1 MDALSVVV
9 DEVALEGLD
18 GITLP
23 TLWIRLE
30 DREPKFPLK
39 LDGCTKGFIWR
50 SLVSNADLSFYELP
64 EERED
69 VELFDRFKD
78 IDPETGCET
87 QKQKFSH
94 ERRDVYPLHVIPENK
109 DGIQGSCVFFKE
121 RKNVTK
127 QIRSKSFAPLVNL
140 EEAQERYGR
149 KLVVVASQALRFRTL
164 IGSDS
169 DPESKI
175 SNDSYCVLE
184 RVGRGRWQG
193 ELQSDLHGSLF
204 KIDARKMHYLRKC
217 LVKHE
222 LITMQSYVRRLKTGQ
237 QQHSILLLLKRFH
250 VNRRNKYDIL
260 MEHVSDFLL
269 QLPDHFTTVDNLK
282 EHLNLNEKTLKRL
295 FKNLRYSKL
304 VEFCQYA
311 LEDLDPSA
319 EHCTNKNGSK
329 VLIRCIKLLKP
340 YGKKTPADFDDDDE
354 DDDDYTEGG
363 GRVLPSEGRIMERDI
378 MSQAYHIILSS
389 GTKGVPHRDIGL
401 RMNVGR
407 LESRMI
413 CRKMDR
419 DGVIKSF
426 MEDEGRQRT
435 TKFISHKCASAS
447 DQLQL
452 FAKEQERN
460 KLLSS
465 SASHKSDTKTS
476 STLSKSRKTPKAQKG
491 KKAGGSRN
499 KDQEED
505 QPVLV
510 DHTED
515 EELNGKNDEAD
526 EKCGAKRREEED
538 YVTGKQT
545 EPDAPDSQS
554 AQAESESP
562 SCSGSNSATPP
573 DSESIP
579 APESPVEGEDQPNS
593 TPASSLSQSE
603 AVHPSDNPA
612 NAEIV
617 EIDSTFQPQRS
628 HETYRLL
635 KRKNMIVEA
644 IQSFKIIEGFFPL
657 QKIINDAEKKDGV
670 SSKCCKKTVLRL
682 VHNLSREGLLKLY
695 STTVIQ
701 DGVTKKVDII
711 AHPSIQPSD
720 GRVSQLIEQI
730 RFRISSSYA
739 AGRLQVAE
747 EKREQLKSEK
757 ATTSKAQK
765 SVSRNKMLGS
775 DEDASFKPT
784 PVPGLGKT
792 LGFQPKMIRLRAI
805 HSFLWYLIYGHPLR
819 DNMTAALSASQSPA
833 EPSSSDPGSSDPGAG
848 LPESQAKQDETSNPP
863 PIDEGLGDEEGLQGD
878 QSKPDPSD
886 ADMKVYAD
894 EDSWRRFIPP
904 VPLHKGFTSGWAMV
918 RSLLLCLPL
927 SIFVQ
932 IVQINYKVD
941 ELEDYL
947 SDSVKQHYLVRALP
961 ARMKRQLLYKRKY
974 IFAFHENLQKLAYM
988 GLVQFGVVE
997 RFKDKDQVFLYLKRN
1012 ASIVDTTTSEPH
1024 YWLVQEPPDSPFE
1037 RRQYTFNTAEDVESF
1052 WFDLMCVCLNT
1063 PLGVVRS
1070 KRNNPDDVSSPPF
1083 VHDHNMIA
1091 GMSYLLKGSYEVCDD
1106 GSVPGDGRGAAGLDS
1121 ELFSHL
1127 KRNWLWTCHLLTNK
1141 PRPNISEGPD
1151 SKLRLKSLLSRNSLR
1166 MSLQAG
1172 KGLTPC
1178 YLTNKRT
1185 LIPENVEM
1193 GIESVLRNK
1202 LVVGGKGQT
1211 RKRKKT
1217 EVIKAPRKK
1226 KKEPKKRSR
1235 AHDATDHQALK
1246 RMTRHRV
1253 YWSVQEDS
1261 VMMLCSVASHL
1272 LNSKIK
1278 RPFVPH
1284 CVVRDLLHAEF
1295 DISKDKTSVAVGRR
1309 TRYILKNPQ
1318 TLLNY
1323 RICLAEVHQDKAL
1336 MRLLEKNKPADPDQ
1350 ADDCAKAFSEYVR
1363 LLRQKFSTIMFDR
1376 NLVIPDSQEQIFARF
1391 KVSAIDSGKYVPSKD
1406 IINCKEDIHAI
1417 VLHNLI
1423 QSSLSMT
1430 NGQMKSFRS
1439 FQTFHTYS
1447 KYNPDLLCR
1456 VFIQCKKRRMF
1467 NRRRISKTL
1476 EPKKNRGLP
1485 MLPMSFQMSQTYYRH
1500 FVWRFP
1506 FSLCTDSFCFLRN
1519 LITRGPGADRPT
1531 TAFYH
1536 EPENRSQTDEEVCD
1550 RKTSKNAKHGSET
1563 EPQIQTAGSESTDKV
1578 DNNQSVTRGE
1588 EKSRESEEKFES
1600 TEEKSQSDEQKDP
1613 SEDDDASSS
1622 REQTDES
1629 PNPPDLS
1636 DMLQFPLS
1644 SPGGA
1649 CLVSLSLMTL
1659 GWLNIHVSIPKQIVV
1674 VDSSLV
1680 DNEIVKN
1687 MASLEEDDDDDDNGD
1702 ECDGRKK
1709 LQVNAHQAS
1718 HTNYLLMR
1726 GYCSPGIVKLRNLN
1740 MNDNI
1745 VVESCILNLSLRD
1758 APAHHIFCEQTAPP
1772 LELTK
1777 SGPSLLPPVLT
1788 RIILSPSY
1796 SPPTAEE
1803 CDKRLVEDRQYSTQD
1818 IEACARL
1825 RRSLDEAGEKGLDER
1840 DLHVSHLHL
1849 QEAQSGRTRSLQQY
1863 LKDLQEEGQVVRVG
1877 SLSVR
1882 WVLMEHAEPWLLTV
1896 NCKQMSQPHENAK
1909 RRPHLTSQYNFPFAR
1924 KRCIKAM
1931 QLEAEGPPAKK
1942 PASDKEKQTDR
1953 ETWADGTGKPN
1964 ADDGT
1969 GKPNAD
1975 DGTGKPNADDGTG
1988 KPNADDG
1995 TGKPNADDGTGKPNA
2010 DDGTGKPN
2018 ADDGTGKPNADD
2030 GTGKPNADDGTG
2042 KPNADDGTGK
2052 PNADDGTG
2060 KPNAD
2065 DGTGKPN
2072 ADDGTGK
2079 PNADDGT
2086 GKPNADDGTGKPN
2099 ADDGTGKP
2107 SEAEQQKEQTD
2118 NGSGDKTL
2126 ILETGKEMST
2136 QPEQEGEE
2144 METEQEQVR
2153 PRRFRKCR
2161 LSGEKVEE
2169 AVESPSVD
2177 TEENLSF
2184 ISRPWRFID
2193 GKVNRPVCK
2202 AILEAVL
2209 YHIMSQPGLTQQTLL
2224 EHYKDALQPVTVLD
2238 IVQALLELGC
2248 VTKRTLVKDPKP
2260 SLFRSSA
2267 PASRGSTVATEEPDT
2282 VFYEPTISCCLR
2294 LCRVLPNERHWNNN
2308 LP

>member
-1 MDALSVVV
+1 MDALSIVV

-23 TLWIRLE
+23 SLWIRLE

-39 LDGCTKGFIWR
+39 LDNCTKGFIWR
-50 SLVSNADLSFYELP
+50 SLVNNADLSFHELP

-69 VELFDRFKD
+69 IELFDRFKD
-78 IDPETGCET
+78 IDPETGFET

-94 ERRDVYPLHVIPENK
+94 DRRDVYPLHVIPENQ

-164 IGSDS
+164 IGSNN

-282 EHLNLNEKTLKRL
+282 EHLNLSEKTLKRL
-295 FKNLRYSKL
+295 FKTLRYSKL

-340 YGKKTPADFDDDDE
+340 YGKKTPADSDDDDE
-354 DDDDYTEGG
+354 DDDDYAEGGGG
-363 GRVLPSEGRIMERDI
+363 GRVLPSEGRIMERDF

-389 GTKGVPHRDIGL
+389 GTKGVPHREIGL

-460 KLLSS
+460 KLLSF

-476 STLSKSRKTPKAQKG
+476 STSSKSRKTPRAQKS
-491 KKAGGSRN
+491 KKAGRSRN
-499 KDQEED
+499 KDEEED
-505 QPVLV
+505 QQVCV

-515 EELNGKNDEAD
+515 EELNVKGGEAD
-526 EKCGAKRREEED
+526 EKSRAKRTEEED
-538 YVTGKQT
+538 CVTRKQT
-545 EPDAPDSQS
+545 EPDAPVTPS

-562 SCSGSNSATPP
+562 SCSGSNDATTP
-573 DSESIP
+573 DSVSIP
-579 APESPVEGEDQPNS
+579 APEPPVEEEEQPNS

-617 EIDSTFQPQRS
+617 EIDSVFQPQRS

-682 VHNLSREGLLKLY
+682 VHSLSREGLLKLY
-695 STTVIQ
+695 TTTVIQ

-720 GRVSQLIEQI
+720 VRVSQLIEQI

-747 EKREQLKSEK
+747 EKGEQLKSEK

-765 SVSRNKMLGS
+765 SVLRNQMLGC

-792 LGFQPKMIRLRAI
+792 LGFQPKMIRLRVV

-819 DNMTAALSASQSPA
+819 NNPTEALSASQSPA
-833 EPSSSDPGSSDPGAG
+833 EPASSDPGAG

-863 PIDEGLGDEEGLQGD
+863 PIDEGLGNEDGLQGD
-878 QSKPDPSD
+878 QPKPDQSD

-961 ARMKRQLLYKRKY
+961 TRMKRQLLYKRKY
-974 IFAFHENLQKLAYM
+974 IFLFHENLQKLTYM

-997 RFKDKDQVFLYLKRN
+997 RFKDKDQVFVYLKRN

-1070 KRNNPDDVSSPPF
+1070 KRNNPDDDSAPPF

-1106 GSVPGDGRGAAGLDS
+1106 GSIPGDGRGAAGLDS

-1127 KRNWLWTCHLLTNK
+1127 KRNWLWTCHLLTSK
-1141 PRPNISEGPD
+1141 PRPSISEGPD

-1166 MSLQAG
+1166 MTLQAG
-1172 KGLTPC
+1172 KSLAPC
-1178 YLTNKRT
+1178 YLTNKRP
-1185 LIPENVEM
+1185 LIAENVEM

-1217 EVIKAPRKK
+1217 QAVKAPRRK
-1226 KKEPKKRSR
+1226 KKEPRKRTR

-1278 RPFVPH
+1278 RPFVPF

-1336 MRLLEKNKPADPDQ
+1336 MSLLEKNKPADPDQ
-1350 ADDCAKAFSEYVR
+1350 ADDCAEVFSEYVR
-1363 LLRQKFSTIMFDR
+1363 LLRQKFSTVMCDR
-1376 NLVIPDSQEQIFARF
+1376 NLVIPDSQEQIFTRF

-1447 KYNPDLLCR
+1447 KYNQELLCR
-1456 VFIQCKKRRMF
+1456 VFVQCKKRRMF

-1519 LITRGPGADRPT
+1519 LITRGPGVDRPAT
-1531 TAFYH
+1531 SFYH
-1536 EPENRSQTDEEVCD
+1536 EPENRSQTGEEVCV
-1550 RKTSKNAKHGSET
+1550 RKTSEKAKHNSET
-1563 EPQIQTAGSESTDKV
+1563 EPQMQTAGAESTVKV
-1578 DNNQSVTRGE
+1578 DNNQSLTRE
-1588 EKSRESEEKFES
+1588 EGKSRESEEKLEN
-1600 TEEKSQSDEQKDP
+1600 TEEKIQSDEQKDP
-1613 SEDDDASSS
+1613 SGDDDASSS
-1622 REQTDES
+1622 REQMDES
-1629 PNPPDLS
+1629 PDPPDLS
-1636 DMLQFPLS
+1636 DMLLFPLS

-1659 GWLNIHVSIPKQIVV
+1659 GWLSVHVSIPKQIVV

-1680 DNEIVKN
+1680 DNEVVKS
-1687 MASLEEDDDDDDNGD
+1687 MAALEEDDDDDDDDGD
-1702 ECDGRKK
+1702 ECVGRKK
-1709 LQVNAHQAS
+1709 LQVSAHQAS

-1745 VVESCILNLSLRD
+1745 VVESCILKLSLRD
-1758 APAHHIFCEQTAPP
+1758 VPAHHLFSEQIAPP

-1777 SGPSLLPPVLT
+1777 SGPSLLPPILT

-1803 CDKRLVEDRQYSTQD
+1803 CDERLVRDRWYSAQD

-1849 QEAQSGRTRSLQQY
+1849 QEARSGRTRSLQQY
-1863 LKDLQEEGQVVRVG
+1863 LTDLQEEGQVVRVG
-1877 SLSVR
+1877 SQSVR

-1896 NCKQMSQPHENAK
+1896 NCKQMSQPHENAN

-1942 PASDKEKQTDR
+1942 PASGKEKQTDGDTR
-1953 ETWADGTGKPN
+1953 ADGPGKFDADDGTGKLDADDGTGKLDADDGTGKLD

-1969 GKPNAD
+1969 GKPN
-1975 DGTGKPNADDGTG
+1975 
-1988 KPNADDG
+1988 
-1995 TGKPNADDGTGKPNA
+1995 
-2010 DDGTGKPN
+2010 
-2018 ADDGTGKPNADD
+2018 
-2030 GTGKPNADDGTG
+2030 
-2042 KPNADDGTGK
+2042 
-2052 PNADDGTG
+2052 
-2060 KPNAD
+2060 
-2065 DGTGKPN
+2065 
-2072 ADDGTGK
+2072 
-2079 PNADDGT
+2079 
-2086 GKPNADDGTGKPN
+2086 
-2099 ADDGTGKP
+2099 
-2107 SEAEQQKEQTD
+2107 EAEQQKERTD
-2118 NGSGDKTL
+2118 DGSGDKTL
-2126 ILETGKEMST
+2126 ILETGKEVLT

-2144 METEQEQVR
+2144 KMETEQEQAR
-2153 PRRFRKCR
+2153 PGRIRKCR
-2161 LSGEKVEE
+2161 ESSEKLEE

-2238 IVQALLELGC
+2238 IVQALVELGC

-2260 SLFRSSA
+2260 SLFSSSA
-2267 PASRGSTVATEEPDT
+2267 PASRGSIATIEEPDT

>member
-1 MDALSVVV
+1 MDALSIVV

-23 TLWIRLE
+23 SLWIRLE
-30 DREPKFPLK
+30 DRDPKFPLK
-39 LDGCTKGFIWR
+39 LDDCTKGFIWR
-50 SLVSNADLSFYELP
+50 SLVNNADLSFHELP

-69 VELFDRFKD
+69 IELFDRFKD

-87 QKQKFSH
+87 QKQKFSLD
-94 ERRDVYPLHVIPENK
+94 RRDVYPLHVIPENQ

-127 QIRSKSFAPLVNL
+127 QIRSKSFALLVNL
-140 EEAQERYGR
+140 EEAQKR
-149 KLVVVASQALRFRTL
+149 
-164 IGSDS
+164 
-169 DPESKI
+169 
-175 SNDSYCVLE
+175 
-184 RVGRGRWQG
+184 
-193 ELQSDLHGSLF
+193 
-204 KIDARKMHYLRKC
+204 IDARKMHYLRKC

-269 QLPDHFTTVDNLK
+269 QLPDHFSTVDNLK

-295 FKNLRYSKL
+295 FKSLRYSKL

-340 YGKKTPADFDDDDE
+340 YGKKTPADSDDDDE
-354 DDDDYTEGG
+354 DDDDYAEGGGGGGG
-363 GRVLPSEGRIMERDI
+363 GRVLPSEGRIMERDF

-389 GTKGVPHRDIGL
+389 GTKGVPQREIGL

-465 SASHKSDTKTS
+465 SASHKLDTKTS
-476 STLSKSRKTPKAQKG
+476 SSSSKSRKTPRTQKS

-499 KDQEED
+499 KDKEED
-505 QPVLV
+505 QQVRD

-515 EELNGKNDEAD
+515 EELNGKSDEAD
-526 EKCGAKRREEED
+526 EKSGAKRTEEED
-538 YVTGKQT
+538 CVTRKQM
-545 EPDAPDSQS
+545 EPDAPVTPS
-554 AQAESESP
+554 AQAESETP
-562 SCSGSNSATPP
+562 SCSRSSDATTP
-573 DSESIP
+573 DSVSIP
-579 APESPVEGEDQPNS
+579 APEPPVEEEEQPNS

-612 NAEIV
+612 NAEVV
-617 EIDSTFQPQRS
+617 EIDSVFQPQRS

-682 VHNLSREGLLKLY
+682 VHSLSREGLLKLY
-695 STTVIQ
+695 ATTVIQ

-720 GRVSQLIEQI
+720 VRVSQLIEQI

-747 EKREQLKSEK
+747 EKGEQLKSEK

-765 SVSRNKMLGS
+765 SVSRNKMLGCE
-775 DEDASFKPT
+775 EDASFKPT

-792 LGFQPKMIRLRAI
+792 LGFQPKMIRLRVV

-819 DNMTAALSASQSPA
+819 NNPTEALSASQSPA
-833 EPSSSDPGSSDPGAG
+833 KPVSSDSGAG
-848 LPESQAKQDETSNPP
+848 LPESQAKQDEISNPP
-863 PIDEGLGDEEGLQGD
+863 PIDEGLGDEDRLQGD
-878 QSKPDPSD
+878 QSKPDQSD

-904 VPLHKGFTSGWAMV
+904 VPLDKGFSSGWAMV

-961 ARMKRQLLYKRKY
+961 SRMKRQLLYKRKY
-974 IFAFHENLQKLAYM
+974 IFLFHENLQKLTYM

-997 RFKDKDQVFLYLKRN
+997 RFKDKDQVFVYLKRN

-1070 KRNNPDDVSSPPF
+1070 KRNNPDDDSAPPF

-1106 GSVPGDGRGAAGLDS
+1106 GSIPGDGRGAAGLDS

-1127 KRNWLWTCHLLTNK
+1127 KRNWLWTCHLLTSK
-1141 PRPNISEGPD
+1141 PRPSISEGPD

-1166 MSLQAG
+1166 MTLQAG
-1172 KGLTPC
+1172 KGLAPC
-1178 YLTNKRT
+1178 YLTNKRP
-1185 LIPENVEM
+1185 LIAENVEM

-1217 EVIKAPRKK
+1217 EAVKAPRRK
-1226 KKEPKKRSR
+1226 KKEPRKRTR

-1278 RPFVPH
+1278 RPFVPY

-1336 MRLLEKNKPADPDQ
+1336 MSLLEKNKPADPDQ
-1350 ADDCAKAFSEYVR
+1350 ADDCAEVFSEYVR
-1363 LLRQKFSTIMFDR
+1363 LLRQKFSTVMCDR
-1376 NLVIPDSQEQIFARF
+1376 NLVIPDSQEQIFTRF
-1391 KVSAIDSGKYVPSKD
+1391 KVSAIESGKYVPSKD

-1447 KYNPDLLCR
+1447 KYNQELLCQ
-1456 VFIQCKKRRMF
+1456 VFVQCKKRRMF
-1467 NRRRISKTL
+1467 NRRRISKML

-1506 FSLCTDSFCFLRN
+1506 FSLCTESFCFLRN
-1519 LITRGPGADRPT
+1519 LITRGPGVDRPA

-1536 EPENRSQTDEEVCD
+1536 EPEIRSQTSEEVCD
-1550 RKTSKNAKHGSET
+1550 RKTSKQAKHET
-1563 EPQIQTAGSESTDKV
+1563 EPQIQTAGAESTDKV
-1578 DNNQSVTRGE
+1578 DNNQSLTQEE
-1588 EKSRESEEKFES
+1588 EKSRESEEKLEN

-1613 SEDDDASSS
+1613 SGDDDASSS

-1629 PNPPDLS
+1629 PDPPNLS

-1659 GWLNIHVSIPKQIVV
+1659 GQLSVHVSIPKQIVV

-1680 DNEIVKN
+1680 DNEVVKS
-1687 MASLEEDDDDDDNGD
+1687 MAALEEDDDDDDDDGD

-1709 LQVNAHQAS
+1709 LQVSAHQAS

-1745 VVESCILNLSLRD
+1745 VVESCILKLSLRD
-1758 APAHHIFCEQTAPP
+1758 VPTQHVFSEQ
-1772 LELTK
+1772 
-1777 SGPSLLPPVLT
+1777 
-1788 RIILSPSY
+1788 I
-1796 SPPTAEE
+1796 
-1803 CDKRLVEDRQYSTQD
+1803 
-1818 IEACARL
+1818 
-1825 RRSLDEAGEKGLDER
+1825 
-1840 DLHVSHLHL
+1840 
-1849 QEAQSGRTRSLQQY
+1849 
-1863 LKDLQEEGQVVRVG
+1863 
-1877 SLSVR
+1877 
-1882 WVLMEHAEPWLLTV
+1882 
-1896 NCKQMSQPHENAK
+1896 
-1909 RRPHLTSQYNFPFAR
+1909 
-1924 KRCIKAM
+1924 
-1931 QLEAEGPPAKK
+1931 
-1942 PASDKEKQTDR
+1942 
-1953 ETWADGTGKPN
+1953 
-1964 ADDGT
+1964 
-1969 GKPNAD
+1969 
-1975 DGTGKPNADDGTG
+1975 
-1988 KPNADDG
+1988 
-1995 TGKPNADDGTGKPNA
+1995 
-2010 DDGTGKPN
+2010 
-2018 ADDGTGKPNADD
+2018 
-2030 GTGKPNADDGTG
+2030 
-2042 KPNADDGTGK
+2042 
-2052 PNADDGTG
+2052 
-2060 KPNAD
+2060 
-2065 DGTGKPN
+2065 
-2072 ADDGTGK
+2072 
-2079 PNADDGT
+2079 
-2086 GKPNADDGTGKPN
+2086 
-2099 ADDGTGKP
+2099 
-2107 SEAEQQKEQTD
+2107 
-2118 NGSGDKTL
+2118 
-2126 ILETGKEMST
+2126 
-2136 QPEQEGEE
+2136 
-2144 METEQEQVR
+2144 
-2153 PRRFRKCR
+2153 
-2161 LSGEKVEE
+2161 
-2169 AVESPSVD
+2169 
-2177 TEENLSF
+2177 
-2184 ISRPWRFID
+2184 
-2193 GKVNRPVCK
+2193 
-2202 AILEAVL
+2202 
-2209 YHIMSQPGLTQQTLL
+2209 
-2224 EHYKDALQPVTVLD
+2224 
-2238 IVQALLELGC
+2238 
-2248 VTKRTLVKDPKP
+2248 
-2260 SLFRSSA
+2260 
-2267 PASRGSTVATEEPDT
+2267 
-2282 VFYEPTISCCLR
+2282 
-2294 LCRVLPNERHWNNN
+2294 
-2308 LP
+2308 

>member
-1 MDALSVVV
+1 MYIIISYVLSDLHHIVHVRNKKLSQTEPYVFKDSARFGLLAWRLVACSASSAMDALSIVV

-23 TLWIRLE
+23 SLWIRLE

-39 LDGCTKGFIWR
+39 LDDCTKGFIWR
-50 SLVSNADLSFYELP
+50 SLVNNADLSFHELP

-69 VELFDRFKD
+69 IELFDRFKD
-78 IDPETGCET
+78 IDPETGFET
-87 QKQKFSH
+87 QNQKFSH
-94 ERRDVYPLHVIPENK
+94 DRRDVYPLHVIPENQ

-127 QIRSKSFAPLVNL
+127 QIRSKSFTPLVNL

-149 KLVVVASQALRFRTL
+149 KLVVVASQAVRFRTL
-164 IGSDS
+164 IGSDN
-169 DPESKI
+169 DPETKI
-175 SNDSYCVLE
+175 SSDSYCVLE

-204 KIDARKMHYLRKC
+204 KVDARKMHYLRKC

-282 EHLNLNEKTLKRL
+282 EHLNLNDKTLKRL
-295 FKNLRYSKL
+295 SKNLRYSKL
-304 VEFCQYA
+304 VEFCQFA

-319 EHCTNKNGSK
+319 EHCTNKNGRRGSK

-340 YGKKTPADFDDDDE
+340 YGRKTPADFDDDDE

-363 GRVLPSEGRIMERDI
+363 GRVLPSEGRIMERDV

-389 GTKGVPHRDIGL
+389 GTKGVPHREIGL

-435 TKFISHKCASAS
+435 TKFISHKCASTS

-476 STLSKSRKTPKAQKG
+476 STSSKSRRTPKAQKG
-491 KKAGGSRN
+491 KKAGRSRN
-499 KDQEED
+499 KGQEEH
-505 QPVLV
+505 QQVGV

-515 EELNGKNDEAD
+515 EELNGKSDEAD
-526 EKCGAKRREEED
+526 EKSGAKRTEEED
-538 YVTGKQT
+538 CETRKQA
-545 EPDAPDSQS
+545 EPDAPVTP
-554 AQAESESP
+554 P
-562 SCSGSNSATPP
+562 SCSGSNNAPTP
-573 DSESIP
+573 DSVSTP
-579 APESPVEGEDQPNS
+579 APESPVEKEEQPNS
-593 TPASSLSQSE
+593 VPSSSLSQSE

-617 EIDSTFQPQRS
+617 EIDSFFQPQRS

-635 KRKNMIVEA
+635 KRKNLIVEA

-682 VHNLSREGLLKLY
+682 VHSLSREGLLKLY
-695 STTVIQ
+695 TTTVIQ

-711 AHPSIQPSD
+711 VHPSIQPSD
-720 GRVSQLIEQI
+720 GRVGQLIEQI

-747 EKREQLKSEK
+747 EKGQQLKSEK
-757 ATTSKAQK
+757 AAASKAQK

-775 DEDASFKPT
+775 REDSSFKPT
-784 PVPGLGKT
+784 PVPGLGRT
-792 LGFQPKMIRLRAI
+792 LGFQPKMIRLRVV
-805 HSFLWYLIYGHPLR
+805 HSFLWYLMYGHPLR
-819 DNMTAALSASQSPA
+819 DNPTEALSASQSPA

-848 LPESQAKQDETSNPP
+848 LPESQAKRDETSNPP
-863 PIDEGLGDEEGLQGD
+863 PIDEGLGDEDGLQGD
-878 QSKPDPSD
+878 QSKPDQSD

-894 EDSWRRFIPP
+894 EDSWRRFVPP
-904 VPLHKGFTSGWAMV
+904 VALHKGFTSGWAMV

-974 IFAFHENLQKLAYM
+974 IFVFHENLQKLAYT

-997 RFKDKDQVFLYLKRN
+997 RFKDKDQVFVYVKRN

-1063 PLGVVRS
+1063 PLGVIRS
-1070 KRNNPDDVSSPPF
+1070 KRNDPDDDSAPPF
-1083 VHDHNMIA
+1083 VHDHNTIA

-1106 GSVPGDGRGAAGLDS
+1106 GSIPGDGRGAAGLDS

-1127 KRNWLWTCHLLTNK
+1127 KRNWLWTCHILASK
-1141 PRPNISEGPD
+1141 PRPTISEGPD

-1166 MSLQAG
+1166 MTLQAG
-1172 KGLTPC
+1172 KGLTPR

-1185 LIPENVEM
+1185 LIVENVEI
-1193 GIESVLRNK
+1193 GVESVQRNK
-1202 LVVGGKGQT
+1202 QVVGGKGQT

-1217 EVIKAPRKK
+1217 EVVKAPRRK
-1226 KKEPKKRSR
+1226 KKEPKKRTR

-1278 RPFVPH
+1278 RPFVPY

-1350 ADDCAKAFSEYVR
+1350 ADDCAEVFSEYVR
-1363 LLRQKFSTIMFDR
+1363 LLRHKFSTVMCDLS
-1376 NLVIPDSQEQIFARF
+1376 LVIPDSQEKIFKR
-1391 KVSAIDSGKYVPSKD
+1391 
-1406 IINCKEDIHAI
+1406 KEDIHAI
-1417 VLHNLI
+1417 VLHNMI

-1430 NGQMKSFRS
+1430 NGQMKSSRS

-1447 KYNPDLLCR
+1447 KYNQELLCR
-1456 VFIQCKKRRMF
+1456 VFVQCKKRRMF

-1500 FVWRFP
+1500 FAWRFP
-1506 FSLCTDSFCFLRN
+1506 FSLCTDSFCFLKN
-1519 LITRGPGADRPT
+1519 LITRGPG
-1531 TAFYH
+1531 
-1536 EPENRSQTDEEVCD
+1536 
-1550 RKTSKNAKHGSET
+1550 
-1563 EPQIQTAGSESTDKV
+1563 
-1578 DNNQSVTRGE
+1578 
-1588 EKSRESEEKFES
+1588 
-1600 TEEKSQSDEQKDP
+1600 
-1613 SEDDDASSS
+1613 
-1622 REQTDES
+1622 
-1629 PNPPDLS
+1629 
-1636 DMLQFPLS
+1636 
-1644 SPGGA
+1644 
-1649 CLVSLSLMTL
+1649 
-1659 GWLNIHVSIPKQIVV
+1659 
-1674 VDSSLV
+1674 
-1680 DNEIVKN
+1680 
-1687 MASLEEDDDDDDNGD
+1687 
-1702 ECDGRKK
+1702 
-1709 LQVNAHQAS
+1709 
-1718 HTNYLLMR
+1718 
-1726 GYCSPGIVKLRNLN
+1726 
-1740 MNDNI
+1740 
-1745 VVESCILNLSLRD
+1745 
-1758 APAHHIFCEQTAPP
+1758 
-1772 LELTK
+1772 LTK
-1777 SGPSLLPPVLT
+1777 SGPSLLPPILT

-1796 SPPTAEE
+1796 SPPTAEQ
-1803 CDKRLVEDRQYSTQD
+1803 CDERLVQDRRYSAQD

-1840 DLHVSHLHL
+1840 DLHISHLHL

-1931 QLEAEGPPAKK
+1931 QLEVEGPPAKK
-1942 PASDKEKQTDR
+1942 HASDKEKQTDR
-1953 ETWADGTGKPN
+1953 KTRADGPGKPN
-1964 ADDGT
+1964 DG
-1969 GKPNAD
+1969 P
-1975 DGTGKPNADDGTG
+1975 
-1988 KPNADDG
+1988 
-1995 TGKPNADDGTGKPNA
+1995 
-2010 DDGTGKPN
+2010 
-2018 ADDGTGKPNADD
+2018 
-2030 GTGKPNADDGTG
+2030 
-2042 KPNADDGTGK
+2042 
-2052 PNADDGTG
+2052 
-2060 KPNAD
+2060 
-2065 DGTGKPN
+2065 
-2072 ADDGTGK
+2072 
-2079 PNADDGT
+2079 
-2086 GKPNADDGTGKPN
+2086 
-2099 ADDGTGKP
+2099 GKP
-2107 SEAEQQKEQTD
+2107 SEAEQQKERTD
-2118 NGSGDKTL
+2118 DGSGDKTL
-2126 ILETGKEMST
+2126 ILEMGKAVSI

-2144 METEQEQVR
+2144 KMETEEEQGR
-2153 PRRFRKCR
+2153 PRRIRKCR
-2161 LSGEKVEE
+2161 LSSEKVEE

-2202 AILEAVL
+2202 AMLEGVL

-2224 EHYKDALQPVTVLD
+2224 EHYKDTLQPVAVLD
-2238 IVQALLELGC
+2238 IVQALIELGC
-2248 VTKRTLVKDPKP
+2248 VTERTLVKDPKP
-2260 SLFRSSA
+2260 SLFSSSA
-2267 PASRGSTVATEEPDT
+2267 PASRGSTVALEEPDT

>member
-1 MDALSVVV
+1 MDALSIVV

-23 TLWIRLE
+23 SLWIRLE

-39 LDGCTKGFIWR
+39 LDNCTKGFIWR
-50 SLVSNADLSFYELP
+50 SLVNNADLSFHELP

-69 VELFDRFKD
+69 IELFDRFKD
-78 IDPETGCET
+78 IDPETGFET

-94 ERRDVYPLHVIPENK
+94 DRRDVYPLHVIPENQ

-164 IGSDS
+164 IGSNN

-217 LVKHE
+217 LVKHD

-250 VNRRNKYDIL
+250 VNRSVWFRFCFSAYLVNSYKFSNFRHNKIPA
-260 MEHVSDFLL
+260 EDFTSI
-269 QLPDHFTTVDNLK
+269 TTRSIK
-282 EHLNLNEKTLKRL
+282 QG
-295 FKNLRYSKL
+295 
-304 VEFCQYA
+304 C
-311 LEDLDPSA
+311 
-319 EHCTNKNGSK
+319 SK

-340 YGKKTPADFDDDDE
+340 YGKKTPADSDDDDE
-354 DDDDYTEGG
+354 DDDDYAEGG
-363 GRVLPSEGRIMERDI
+363 GGGGRRVLPSEGRIMERDF

-389 GTKGVPHRDIGL
+389 GTKGVPHREIGL

-435 TKFISHKCASAS
+435 TKFITRHFSCTRLSP
-447 DQLQL
+447 QMR
-452 FAKEQERN
+452 ERQ
-460 KLLSS
+460 
-465 SASHKSDTKTS
+465 
-476 STLSKSRKTPKAQKG
+476 R
-491 KKAGGSRN
+491 
-499 KDQEED
+499 
-505 QPVLV
+505 
-510 DHTED
+510 
-515 EELNGKNDEAD
+515 
-526 EKCGAKRREEED
+526 
-538 YVTGKQT
+538 
-545 EPDAPDSQS
+545 
-554 AQAESESP
+554 
-562 SCSGSNSATPP
+562 
-573 DSESIP
+573 
-579 APESPVEGEDQPNS
+579 S
-593 TPASSLSQSE
+593 TP
-603 AVHPSDNPA
+603 
-612 NAEIV
+612 
-617 EIDSTFQPQRS
+617 TRS

-682 VHNLSREGLLKLY
+682 VHSLSREGLLKLY
-695 STTVIQ
+695 TTTVIQ

-720 GRVSQLIEQI
+720 VRVSQLIEQI
-730 RFRISSSYA
+730 RFRISNSIINTSNFRTFCEVNQFSNRISS
-739 AGRLQVAE
+739 L
-747 EKREQLKSEK
+747 L
-757 ATTSKAQK
+757 TFT
-765 SVSRNKMLGS
+765 
-775 DEDASFKPT
+775 
-784 PVPGLGKT
+784 VPGLGKT
-792 LGFQPKMIRLRAI
+792 LGFQPKMIRLRVV

-819 DNMTAALSASQSPA
+819 NNPTEALSASQSPA
-833 EPSSSDPGSSDPGAG
+833 EPASSDPGAG

-863 PIDEGLGDEEGLQGD
+863 PIDEGL
-878 QSKPDPSD
+878 
-886 ADMKVYAD
+886 VYAD

-974 IFAFHENLQKLAYM
+974 IFLFHENLQKLTYM

-997 RFKDKDQVFLYLKRN
+997 RFKDKDQVLIYLKRN

-1063 PLGVVRS
+1063 PLVVAAF
-1070 KRNNPDDVSSPPF
+1070 SSPKNYIPTKA
-1083 VHDHNMIA
+1083 VGVNR
-1091 GMSYLLKGSYEVCDD
+1091 GSYEVCDD
-1106 GSVPGDGRGAAGLDS
+1106 GSIPGDGRGAAGLDS

-1127 KRNWLWTCHLLTNK
+1127 KQ
-1141 PRPNISEGPD
+1141 SQ
-1151 SKLRLKSLLSRNSLR
+1151 SKI
-1166 MSLQAG
+1166 A
-1172 KGLTPC
+1172 T
-1178 YLTNKRT
+1178 
-1185 LIPENVEM
+1185 M

-1217 EVIKAPRKK
+1217 EAVKAPRRK
-1226 KKEPKKRSR
+1226 KKEPRKRTR

-1278 RPFVPH
+1278 RPFVPF

-1336 MRLLEKNKPADPDQ
+1336 MSLLEKNKPADPDQ
-1350 ADDCAKAFSEYVR
+1350 DCAEVFSEYVR
-1363 LLRQKFSTIMFDR
+1363 LLRQKFSTVMCDR
-1376 NLVIPDSQEQIFARF
+1376 NLVIPDSQEQIFTR
-1391 KVSAIDSGKYVPSKD
+1391 
-1406 IINCKEDIHAI
+1406 
-1417 VLHNLI
+1417 
-1423 QSSLSMT
+1423 
-1430 NGQMKSFRS
+1430 
-1439 FQTFHTYS
+1439 
-1447 KYNPDLLCR
+1447 KYNQELLCR
-1456 VFIQCKKRRMF
+1456 VFVQCKKRRMF

-1519 LITRGPGADRPT
+1519 LITRGPGVDRPM
-1531 TAFYH
+1531 
-1536 EPENRSQTDEEVCD
+1536 
-1550 RKTSKNAKHGSET
+1550 
-1563 EPQIQTAGSESTDKV
+1563 
-1578 DNNQSVTRGE
+1578 
-1588 EKSRESEEKFES
+1588 
-1600 TEEKSQSDEQKDP
+1600 
-1613 SEDDDASSS
+1613 
-1622 REQTDES
+1622 DES
-1629 PNPPDLS
+1629 LDPPDLS
-1636 DMLQFPLS
+1636 DMLLFPLS

-1659 GWLNIHVSIPKQIVV
+1659 GWLSVHVSIPKQIVV

-1680 DNEIVKN
+1680 DNEVVKS
-1687 MASLEEDDDDDDNGD
+1687 MAALEEDDDDNDDDGD

-1709 LQVNAHQAS
+1709 LQVSAHQAS

-1745 VVESCILNLSLRD
+1745 VVESCILKLSLRGT
-1758 APAHHIFCEQTAPP
+1758 PAHHLFIAPP

-1777 SGPSLLPPVLT
+1777 SGPSLLPPILT

-1803 CDKRLVEDRQYSTQD
+1803 CDERLVRDRWYSAQD

-1840 DLHVSHLHL
+1840 DLHMSLIDAFLL
-1849 QEAQSGRTRSLQQY
+1849 Q
-1863 LKDLQEEGQVVRVG
+1863 DLQEEGQVVRVG
-1877 SLSVR
+1877 SQSVR
-1882 WVLMEHAEPWLLTV
+1882 WVLMQHAEPWLLTV
-1896 NCKQMSQPHENAK
+1896 NCKQMSQPHENAN
-1909 RRPHLTSQYNFPFAR
+1909 RRPHLTSQAD
-1924 KRCIKAM
+1924 
-1931 QLEAEGPPAKK
+1931 GPGK
-1942 PASDKEKQTDR
+1942 PSEDDATGKLDAD
-1953 ETWADGTGKPN
+1953 DGTGKLDADDGTGKLD

-1969 GKPNAD
+1969 GKPN
-1975 DGTGKPNADDGTG
+1975 
-1988 KPNADDG
+1988 
-1995 TGKPNADDGTGKPNA
+1995 
-2010 DDGTGKPN
+2010 
-2018 ADDGTGKPNADD
+2018 
-2030 GTGKPNADDGTG
+2030 
-2042 KPNADDGTGK
+2042 
-2052 PNADDGTG
+2052 
-2060 KPNAD
+2060 
-2065 DGTGKPN
+2065 
-2072 ADDGTGK
+2072 
-2079 PNADDGT
+2079 
-2086 GKPNADDGTGKPN
+2086 
-2099 ADDGTGKP
+2099 
-2107 SEAEQQKEQTD
+2107 EAEQQKERTD
-2118 NGSGDKTL
+2118 DGSGDKTL
-2126 ILETGKEMST
+2126 ILETGKEVLT

-2144 METEQEQVR
+2144 KMETDFPCSELYPLFPDPVIHFVLPPISR
-2153 PRRFRKCR
+2153 PRR
-2161 LSGEKVEE
+2161 
-2169 AVESPSVD
+2169 
-2177 TEENLSF
+2177 ENLSF

-2238 IVQALLELGC
+2238 IVQALVELGC
-2248 VTKRTLVKDPKP
+2248 ITKRTLVKDPKP
-2260 SLFRSSA
+2260 SLFSSSA
-2267 PASRGSTVATEEPDT
+2267 PASRGSIATIEEPDT

>member
-23 TLWIRLE
+23 SLWIRLE
-30 DREPKFPLK
+30 DRKPKFPLK
-39 LDGCTKGFIWR
+39 LDDCTKSFIWR
-50 SLVSNADLSFYELP
+50 SLVNNADLSFHELP

-69 VELFDRFKD
+69 IQLFDRFKD

-87 QKQKFSH
+87 QEQKFSH
-94 ERRDVYPLHVIPENK
+94 DRRDVYPLHVIPENQ

-121 RKNVTK
+121 RKNATK

-164 IGSDS
+164 IGSDN
-169 DPESKI
+169 DPETKI

-269 QLPDHFTTVDNLK
+269 QQSDHFTTVDNLK
-282 EHLNLNEKTLKRL
+282 EHLNLNDRTMKRL

-340 YGKKTPADFDDDDE
+340 YGKKTPADFDDDDDDE

-363 GRVLPSEGRIMERDI
+363 GRVLPSEGRIMERDV
-378 MSQAYHIILSS
+378 MSQAYHIISSS
-389 GTKGVPHRDIGL
+389 GPKGVPQREVGL
-401 RMNVGR
+401 RMNVGQ

-476 STLSKSRKTPKAQKG
+476 STPSKSRKTPKAQKG

-499 KDQEED
+499 KGQEEH
-505 QPVLV
+505 QQVCV

-515 EELNGKNDEAD
+515 EELDRKSDEAD
-526 EKCGAKRREEED
+526 EKSGAKRTEEEEC
-538 YVTGKQT
+538 VTRKQT
-545 EPDAPDSQS
+545 EPDAPVTQS

-562 SCSGSNSATPP
+562 SCSGSNNATTP
-573 DSESIP
+573 DSVSIP
-579 APESPVEGEDQPNS
+579 APEPPVEEEEQPNS

-612 NAEIV
+612 SAEIV
-617 EIDSTFQPQRS
+617 EIDGVFQKQRS

-682 VHNLSREGLLKLY
+682 VHSLSREGLLKLY
-695 STTVIQ
+695 TTTVIQ

-720 GRVSQLIEQI
+720 GRVGQLIEQI
-730 RFRISSSYA
+730 RFRISSSHA

-747 EKREQLKSEK
+747 EKGEQLKSEK

-784 PVPGLGKT
+784 PVPGLGRT
-792 LGFQPKMIRLRAI
+792 LGFQPKMIRLRVI
-805 HSFLWYLIYGHPLR
+805 HSFLWYLMYGHPLR
-819 DNMTAALSASQSPA
+819 DNPTEALSASQSPA
-833 EPSSSDPGSSDPGAG
+833 EPSSSDPGTG

-863 PIDEGLGDEEGLQGD
+863 PIDEGLGDEDGLQGD
-878 QSKPDPSD
+878 QSKLDQSD

-904 VPLHKGFTSGWAMV
+904 VALHKGFTSGWAMV

-927 SIFVQ
+927 SVFVQ

-974 IFAFHENLQKLAYM
+974 IFIFHENLQKLAYM

-997 RFKDKDQVFLYLKRN
+997 RFKDKDQVFVYLKRN

-1070 KRNNPDDVSSPPF
+1070 KRNDPDDDSAPPF
-1083 VHDHNMIA
+1083 VHDHNTIA

-1106 GSVPGDGRGAAGLDS
+1106 GSIPGDGRGAAGLDS

-1127 KRNWLWTCHLLTNK
+1127 KRNWLWTCHLLASK
-1141 PRPNISEGPD
+1141 PRPTISEGPD

-1166 MSLQAG
+1166 MTLQAG
-1172 KGLTPC
+1172 KGLAPC
-1178 YLTNKRT
+1178 YLTNKKP
-1185 LIPENVEM
+1185 LIAENVEI

-1202 LVVGGKGQT
+1202 LVVGGKGRT

-1217 EVIKAPRKK
+1217 EVVKAPRRK
-1226 KKEPKKRSR
+1226 KKEPKKRTR

-1278 RPFVPH
+1278 RPFVPY

-1350 ADDCAKAFSEYVR
+1350 ADDCAKVFSEYVR
-1363 LLRQKFSTIMFDR
+1363 LLRQKFSTVMCDR
-1376 NLVIPDSQEQIFARF
+1376 NLVIPESQEQIFARF
-1391 KVSAIDSGKYVPSKD
+1391 KVSAIDCRKYVPSKD

-1423 QSSLSMT
+1423 QSSMSMT

-1447 KYNPDLLCR
+1447 KYNQELLCR
-1456 VFIQCKKRRMF
+1456 VFVQCKKRRMF

-1500 FVWRFP
+1500 FAWRFP
-1506 FSLCTDSFCFLRN
+1506 FSLCTDSFCFMRN
-1519 LITRGPGADRPT
+1519 LITRGPGVNRPAT
-1531 TAFYH
+1531 TFYH
-1536 EPENRSQTDEEVCD
+1536 EPENRSQTGEDVCD
-1550 RKTSKNAKHGSET
+1550 RKTSKKAKHGSET
-1563 EPQIQTAGSESTDKV
+1563 EPQIQTAGAQSTDKV

-1588 EKSRESEEKFES
+1588 EKSRESEEKLEN
-1600 TEEKSQSDEQKDP
+1600 TEEKIQSDEQKDP
-1613 SEDDDASSS
+1613 SGDDDASSS

-1629 PNPPDLS
+1629 PDAPDLS

-1659 GWLNIHVSIPKQIVV
+1659 GRLSVHVSIPKQIVV

-1680 DNEIVKN
+1680 DNEVVKS
-1687 MASLEEDDDDDDNGD
+1687 MAAMEEDDDDDDDED

-1709 LQVNAHQAS
+1709 LQVSAHQAS

-1745 VVESCILNLSLRD
+1745 VVESCILKLSLRD
-1758 APAHHIFCEQTAPP
+1758 APAHHVFSEQTAPP

-1777 SGPSLLPPVLT
+1777 SGPSLLPPILT
-1788 RIILSPSY
+1788 RITLSPSY
-1796 SPPTAEE
+1796 SPPTAEQ
-1803 CDKRLVEDRQYSTQD
+1803 CDERLVQDRRYSAQD

-1882 WVLMEHAEPWLLTV
+1882 WVLMDHADPWLLTV
-1896 NCKQMSQPHENAK
+1896 NCKQMSQSHVNTK

-1942 PASDKEKQTDR
+1942 HASDKGKQTDR
-1953 ETWADGTGKPN
+1953 ETGADGPGKPSENDATGKPSE
-1964 ADDGT
+1964 DDGT
-1969 GKPNAD
+1969 GKPNED
-1975 DGTGKPNADDGTG
+1975 DGTGKPNEDDGTG
-1988 KPNADDG
+1988 KPNEDDGTVKSSEDDG
-1995 TGKPNADDGTGKPNA
+1995 TGKPNEDDGTGKPNE
-2010 DDGTGKPN
+2010 DDGTGKLN
-2018 ADDGTGKPNADD
+2018 EDDGP
-2030 GTGKPNADDGTG
+2030 
-2042 KPNADDGTGK
+2042 
-2052 PNADDGTG
+2052 
-2060 KPNAD
+2060 
-2065 DGTGKPN
+2065 
-2072 ADDGTGK
+2072 
-2079 PNADDGT
+2079 
-2086 GKPNADDGTGKPN
+2086 
-2099 ADDGTGKP
+2099 GKP
-2107 SEAEQQKEQTD
+2107 SEAEQQRDWTD
-2118 NGSGDKTL
+2118 DGSRDKTL
-2126 ILETGKEMST
+2126 ILETGKEASR
-2136 QPEQEGEE
+2136 QEGEE
-2144 METEQEQVR
+2144 KMETEQEQDR
-2153 PRRFRKCR
+2153 PRRIRKCR
-2161 LSGEKVEE
+2161 LSSEKVEE

-2224 EHYKDALQPVTVLD
+2224 EHYKDALQPVAVLD
-2238 IVQALLELGC
+2238 IVQALIELGC

-2260 SLFRSSA
+2260 SLFSGSA
-2267 PASRGSTVATEEPDT
+2267 PASRGSTVSLEEPDA
-2282 VFYEPTISCCLR
+2282 VFYEPTISCCLQ
-2294 LCRVLPNERHWNNN
+2294 LCRVLPNERHWNDN
-2308 LP
+2308 LL

>member
-1 MDALSVVV
+1 MDALSIVV

-23 TLWIRLE
+23 SLWIRME
-30 DREPKFPLK
+30 DRQPKFPLK
-39 LDGCTKGFIWR
+39 LDDCTKGFIWR
-50 SLVSNADLSFYELP
+50 LLVNNADLSFFELP

-78 IDPETGCET
+78 IDPETDFER
-87 QKQKFSH
+87 QQKFS
-94 ERRDVYPLHVIPENK
+94 RDKRDVYPLHVIPENK
-109 DGIQGSCVFFKE
+109 DGIQGSCVFFNE

-127 QIRSKSFAPLVNL
+127 QVRSKSLTPLVSIQ
-140 EEAQERYGR
+140 EALERYGR

-164 IGSDS
+164 IGSEN
-169 DPESKI
+169 DPESKL

-204 KIDARKMHYLRKC
+204 KVDARKMHYLRKS
-217 LVKHE
+217 LLKHE
-222 LITMQSYVRRLKTGQ
+222 LITMQSYIRRLKTGQ

-260 MEHVSDFLL
+260 MEHVSNFLL
-269 QLPDHFTTVDNLK
+269 QLPDQFTTVDNLK
-282 EHLNLNEKTLKRL
+282 EHLNLNERTLKRL
-295 FKNLRYSKL
+295 FKNLRYGKF
-304 VEFCQYA
+304 VEFCQCA

-319 EHCTNKNGSK
+319 EPFTNKNGSK

-340 YGKKTPADFDDDDE
+340 YGRKNPADFDD

-363 GRVLPSEGRIMERDI
+363 GRVLSSEGRIMERDV

-389 GTKGVPHRDIGL
+389 GTKGVPYRDIGL
-401 RMNVGR
+401 RMNIGK

-413 CRKMDR
+413 CRKLDR
-419 DGVIKSF
+419 DGIIKSF

-435 TKFISHKCASAS
+435 TKFISHNCASVS

-460 KLLSS
+460 KLLYKLDTQP
-465 SASHKSDTKTS
+465 ASPKTS
-476 STLSKSRKTPKAQKG
+476 STSKAAASKSCKTPTA
-491 KKAGGSRN
+491 KKSKKSGGSQN
-499 KDQEED
+499 KDAEEG
-505 QPVLV
+505 QKVCN

-515 EELNGKNDEAD
+515 EKLDGKSEEAN
-526 EKCGAKRREEED
+526 EKSGGKRTEEEN

-545 EPDAPDSQS
+545 EPDVPITQS
-554 AQAESESP
+554 AQAERETP
-562 SCSGSNSATPP
+562 SCSGSKNVTTP
-573 DSESIP
+573 DSVSIP
-579 APESPVEGEDQPNS
+579 PPEFPVEEEEQSNT

-612 NAEIV
+612 NTKIV
-617 EIDSTFQPQRS
+617 EIDNFFQPQRS

-644 IQSFKIIEGFFPL
+644 VHSFKIIEGFFPL
-657 QKIINDAEKKDGV
+657 QKIINDAEKKEGV

-682 VHNLSREGLLKLY
+682 VHCLSREGLLKLY
-695 STTVIQ
+695 TTTVIQ
-701 DGVTKKVDII
+701 DGVNKKVDII

-730 RFRISSSYA
+730 RFKISSSYA

-747 EKREQLKSEK
+747 EKGELESENASK
-757 ATTSKAQK
+757 GNRSKALNT
-765 SVSRNKMLGS
+765 VLGS
-775 DEDASFKPT
+775 EEDANFKPT

-792 LGFQPKMIRLRAI
+792 LGFQPKMIRLRVV

-819 DNMTAALSASQSPA
+819 ENRPEVFSANQAPA
-833 EPSSSDPGSSDPGAG
+833 EPVSSDPDSR
-848 LPESQAKQDETSNPP
+848 LPESQAKQDMREAKTSNLP
-863 PIDEGLGDEEGLQGD
+863 PIDERPGDEEGLQGD
-878 QSKPDPSD
+878 QSKPAQSEPDL
-886 ADMKVYAD
+886 KVYAD

-904 VPLHKGFTSGWAMV
+904 VPIPKGFTSGWAMV

-974 IFAFHENLQKLAYM
+974 IFVFHENLQKLTYM

-997 RFKDKDQVFLYLKRN
+997 RFKDKDQVFIYLKRN

-1024 YWLVQEPPDSPFE
+1024 YWLVQEPPDCPFE
-1037 RRQYTFNTAEDVESF
+1037 RRHYTFNTAEDVESF

-1063 PLGVVRS
+1063 PLGVIRS
-1070 KRNNPDDVSSPPF
+1070 KRNGPDDESTPPF
-1083 VHDHNMIA
+1083 VHDHNVIA

-1106 GSVPGDGRGAAGLDS
+1106 GSIPGDGRGAAGLDS

-1127 KRNWLWTCHLLTNK
+1127 KRNWLWTSHLLASK
-1141 PRPNISEGPD
+1141 PRPNVSEATD
-1151 SKLRLKSLLSRNSLR
+1151 TKLRLKSLLSKSSLR
-1166 MSLQAG
+1166 MTLQAG
-1172 KGLTPC
+1172 KSLAPC
-1178 YLTNKRT
+1178 YLTNKRPVIT
-1185 LIPENVEM
+1185 ENVEM
-1193 GIESVLRNK
+1193 GIESALRNK

-1217 EVIKAPRKK
+1217 EVVKAPRRK
-1226 KKEPKKRSR
+1226 KKEPKKRTR

-1253 YWSVQEDS
+1253 FWSVQEDS

-1272 LNSKIK
+1272 LNSKLK
-1278 RPFVPH
+1278 RPFVPY

-1295 DISKDKTSVAVGRR
+1295 DISKDKTSLAVGRR
-1309 TRYILKNPQ
+1309 SRYILKNPQ

-1336 MRLLEKNKPADPDQ
+1336 MSLLEENKPADPDQ

-1363 LLRQKFSTIMFDR
+1363 LLRQKFSTVMCDHDLI
-1376 NLVIPDSQEQIFARF
+1376 IPDSQEQIFRRF
-1391 KVSAIDSGKYVPSKD
+1391 KVSAIDNGKYAPSKD

-1417 VLHNLI
+1417 VLQNLI
-1423 QSSLSMT
+1423 QSSLAMT
-1430 NGQMKSFRS
+1430 NGQMKSVRS

-1447 KYNPDLLCR
+1447 KYNQELLCQ
-1456 VFIQCKKRRMF
+1456 VFVQCKKRRLF
-1467 NRRRISKTL
+1467 NRRRISKSL

-1485 MLPMSFQMSQTYYRH
+1485 MLPMSFQMSQSYYRY

-1506 FSLCTDSFCFLRN
+1506 YSLCTDSFYFLRN
-1519 LITRGPGADRPT
+1519 LITRGSRDNRPA

-1536 EPENRSQTDEEVCD
+1536 EPENRAQTGEQVCE
-1550 RKTSKNAKHGSET
+1550 RKTARKAKHSCVRES
-1563 EPQIQTAGSESTDKV
+1563 QNQTAGAESTDKV
-1578 DNNQSVTRGE
+1578 DDNQSIMQGE
-1588 EKSRESEEKFES
+1588 EKSEESEERLENS
-1600 TEEKSQSDEQKDP
+1600 EEKMTSDEQKNP
-1613 SEDDDASSS
+1613 ELSTQSGADDGSSGK
-1622 REQTDES
+1622 EQTDEEPAEAAAAS
-1629 PNPPDLS
+1629 DTPAGDSLDPPDLS
-1636 DMLQFPLS
+1636 DMLEFPLS

-1649 CLVSLSLMTL
+1649 CVVSLSLMTL
-1659 GWLNIHVSIPKQIVV
+1659 GRLSVHVSIPKQIVV

-1680 DNEIVKN
+1680 DNEVVKN
-1687 MASLEEDDDDDDNGD
+1687 MAALEEEDDDDDDDDGD

-1709 LQVNAHQAS
+1709 LQVSAHQAS

-1745 VVESCILNLSLRD
+1745 VVESCILKLSLRD
-1758 APAHHIFCEQTAPP
+1758 TPLHHVFSEQNAPP

-1777 SGPSLLPPVLT
+1777 YGPSLLPSILT
-1788 RIILSPSY
+1788 HNILSPSH

-1803 CDKRLVEDRQYSTQD
+1803 CDLRFIQDRQYTAQD
-1818 IEACARL
+1818 IEACAQL
-1825 RRSLDEAGEKGLDER
+1825 RRSLDDAGEKGLDAC
-1840 DLHVSHLHL
+1840 DLQLSHLHL
-1849 QEAQSGRTRSLQQY
+1849 SGCTRSLQQY

-1882 WVLMEHAEPWLLTV
+1882 WVLIEHAEPWLLTV
-1896 NCKQMSQPHENAK
+1896 NCKQTSRSLQNAN
-1909 RRPHLTSQYNFPFAR
+1909 RRPYLRSQHNFPFAR
-1924 KRCIKAM
+1924 KRCIKAL
-1931 QLEAEGPPAKK
+1931 QQEAEGPPAKK
-1942 PASDKEKQTDR
+1942 TATDEEKQMDR
-1953 ETWADGTGKPN
+1953 ESVDGSSSDVTGKPN
-1964 ADDGT
+1964 ED
-1969 GKPNAD
+1969 
-1975 DGTGKPNADDGTG
+1975 
-1988 KPNADDG
+1988 
-1995 TGKPNADDGTGKPNA
+1995 
-2010 DDGTGKPN
+2010 
-2018 ADDGTGKPNADD
+2018 
-2030 GTGKPNADDGTG
+2030 
-2042 KPNADDGTGK
+2042 
-2052 PNADDGTG
+2052 
-2060 KPNAD
+2060 
-2065 DGTGKPN
+2065 
-2072 ADDGTGK
+2072 
-2079 PNADDGT
+2079 
-2086 GKPNADDGTGKPN
+2086 
-2099 ADDGTGKP
+2099 
-2107 SEAEQQKEQTD
+2107 EQQKEQLEQTD
-2118 NGSGDKTL
+2118 HGSGDKSMDL
-2126 ILETGKEMST
+2126 
-2136 QPEQEGEE
+2136 EGEE
-2144 METEQEQVR
+2144 QAQPELEEEEHDGQEKVETKQGRGR
-2153 PRRFRKCR
+2153 PKRIRKCR
-2161 LSGEKVEE
+2161 LSNEKAEE
-2169 AVESPSVD
+2169 ASRSAD

-2202 AILEAVL
+2202 GILEAVL
-2209 YHIMSQPGLTQQTLL
+2209 YHIMSQPGLTQQALL

-2238 IVQALLELGC
+2238 IVQALIDLGC
-2248 VTKRTLVKDPKP
+2248 VTKRSLIKDPKP
-2260 SLFRSSA
+2260 SLFSCSA
-2267 PASRGSTVATEEPDT
+2267 PANRESTVMIEEPDT

-2294 LCRVLPNERHWNNN
+2294 LCRVLPNERHWNDC

>member
-23 TLWIRLE
+23 SLWIRLE
-30 DREPKFPLK
+30 DRKPKFPLK
-39 LDGCTKGFIWR
+39 LDDCTKGFIWR
-50 SLVSNADLSFYELP
+50 SLVNNADLSFHELP

-69 VELFDRFKD
+69 IQLLDRFKD

-87 QKQKFSH
+87 QEQKFSH
-94 ERRDVYPLHVIPENK
+94 DRRDVYPLHVVPENQ

-127 QIRSKSFAPLVNL
+127 QICSKSFAPLVNL

-164 IGSDS
+164 IGSDN
-169 DPESKI
+169 DPETKI

-269 QLPDHFTTVDNLK
+269 QQSDHFTTVDNLK
-282 EHLNLNEKTLKRL
+282 EHLNLNDRTMKRL

-340 YGKKTPADFDDDDE
+340 YGKKTPADFDDDDDDE

-363 GRVLPSEGRIMERDI
+363 GRVLPPEGRIMERDV
-378 MSQAYHIILSS
+378 MSQAYHIISSS
-389 GTKGVPHRDIGL
+389 GPKGIPQREIGL

-435 TKFISHKCASAS
+435 TKFISHKS
-447 DQLQL
+447 
-452 FAKEQERN
+452 
-460 KLLSS
+460 
-465 SASHKSDTKTS
+465 
-476 STLSKSRKTPKAQKG
+476 
-491 KKAGGSRN
+491 
-499 KDQEED
+499 
-505 QPVLV
+505 
-510 DHTED
+510 
-515 EELNGKNDEAD
+515 
-526 EKCGAKRREEED
+526 
-538 YVTGKQT
+538 
-545 EPDAPDSQS
+545 
-554 AQAESESP
+554 
-562 SCSGSNSATPP
+562 
-573 DSESIP
+573 
-579 APESPVEGEDQPNS
+579 
-593 TPASSLSQSE
+593 
-603 AVHPSDNPA
+603 
-612 NAEIV
+612 
-617 EIDSTFQPQRS
+617 RS

-682 VHNLSREGLLKLY
+682 VHSLSREGLLKLY
-695 STTVIQ
+695 TTTVIQ

-720 GRVSQLIEQI
+720 GRVGQLIEQI
-730 RFRISSSYA
+730 RFRISISIINTSNFRTFCEVNKFSNRISS
-739 AGRLQVAE
+739 L
-747 EKREQLKSEK
+747 L
-757 ATTSKAQK
+757 T
-765 SVSRNKMLGS
+765 
-775 DEDASFKPT
+775 FI
-784 PVPGLGKT
+784 VPGLGRT
-792 LGFQPKMIRLRAI
+792 LGFQPKMIRLRVI
-805 HSFLWYLIYGHPLR
+805 HSFLWYLMYGHPLR
-819 DNMTAALSASQSPA
+819 DNPTEALSASQSPA
-833 EPSSSDPGSSDPGAG
+833 EPSSSDPGTG
-848 LPESQAKQDETSNPP
+848 LPESQAKQDDTSNPP
-863 PIDEGLGDEEGLQGD
+863 LIDEGL
-878 QSKPDPSD
+878 
-886 ADMKVYAD
+886 VYAD

-904 VPLHKGFTSGWAMV
+904 VALHKGFTSGWAMV

-927 SIFVQ
+927 SVFVQ

-974 IFAFHENLQKLAYM
+974 IFIFHENLQKLAYM

-997 RFKDKDQVFLYLKRN
+997 RFKDKDQVFVYLKRN

-1063 PLGVVRS
+1063 PLGTWIHQPVIINTLHFSHVWSLR
-1070 KRNNPDDVSSPPF
+1070 
-1083 VHDHNMIA
+1083 
-1091 GMSYLLKGSYEVCDD
+1091 GSYEVCDN
-1106 GSVPGDGRGAAGLDS
+1106 GSIPGDGRGAAGLDS

-1127 KRNWLWTCHLLTNK
+1127 KRNWLWTCHLLASK
-1141 PRPNISEGPD
+1141 P
-1151 SKLRLKSLLSRNSLR
+1151 
-1166 MSLQAG
+1166 
-1172 KGLTPC
+1172 
-1178 YLTNKRT
+1178 
-1185 LIPENVEM
+1185 M

-1202 LVVGGKGQT
+1202 LVVGGKGRT

-1217 EVIKAPRKK
+1217 EVVKAPRRK
-1226 KKEPKKRSR
+1226 KKEPKKRTR

-1278 RPFVPH
+1278 RPFVPY

-1323 RICLAEVHQDKAL
+1323 RWV
-1336 MRLLEKNKPADPDQ
+1336 
-1350 ADDCAKAFSEYVR
+1350 FSEYVR
-1363 LLRQKFSTIMFDR
+1363 LLRQKFSTVMCDR
-1376 NLVIPDSQEQIFARF
+1376 NLVIPESQDLFVFIPH
-1391 KVSAIDSGKYVPSKD
+1391 S
-1406 IINCKEDIHAI
+1406 KEDIHAI

-1423 QSSLSMT
+1423 QSSMSMT

-1447 KYNPDLLCR
+1447 KYNQELLCR
-1456 VFIQCKKRRMF
+1456 VFVQCKKRRMF

-1485 MLPMSFQMSQTYYRH
+1485 MLPMSFQMSQTYYRSAH
-1500 FVWRFP
+1500 FAWRFP
-1506 FSLCTDSFCFLRN
+1506 FSLCTDSFCFMRN
-1519 LITRGPGADRPT
+1519 LITRG
-1531 TAFYH
+1531 
-1536 EPENRSQTDEEVCD
+1536 
-1550 RKTSKNAKHGSET
+1550 
-1563 EPQIQTAGSESTDKV
+1563 
-1578 DNNQSVTRGE
+1578 
-1588 EKSRESEEKFES
+1588 
-1600 TEEKSQSDEQKDP
+1600 
-1613 SEDDDASSS
+1613 
-1622 REQTDES
+1622 EQTDES
-1629 PNPPDLS
+1629 PDAPDLS

-1659 GWLNIHVSIPKQIVV
+1659 GRLSVHVSIPKQIVV

-1680 DNEIVKN
+1680 DNEVKDE
-1687 MASLEEDDDDDDNGD
+1687 SEIEDDDDDDDED

-1709 LQVNAHQAS
+1709 LQVSAHQAS

-1745 VVESCILNLSLRD
+1745 VVESCILKLGLRD
-1758 APAHHIFCEQTAPP
+1758 APAHHVFTAPP

-1777 SGPSLLPPVLT
+1777 SGPSLLPPILT
-1788 RIILSPSY
+1788 RITLSPSY
-1796 SPPTAEE
+1796 SPPTAEQ
-1803 CDKRLVEDRQYSTQD
+1803 CDERLVQDRRYSAQD

-1849 QEAQSGRTRSLQQY
+1849 QEAQSGRTRNAFLLQ
-1863 LKDLQEEGQVVRVG
+1863 DLQEEGQVVRVG

-1882 WVLMEHAEPWLLTV
+1882 WVLMDHADPWLLTV
-1896 NCKQMSQPHENAK
+1896 NCKQMSQSHVNAK

-1942 PASDKEKQTDR
+1942 HASDKEKQTDR
-1953 ETWADGTGKPN
+1953 ETGADGPGKPSENDATGKPSENDGTGKPN
-1964 ADDGT
+1964 EDDGT
-1969 GKPNAD
+1969 GKPNED
-1975 DGTGKPNADDGTG
+1975 DGTGKPNEDDGTGKSSEDDGTG
-1988 KPNADDG
+1988 KPNEDDG
-1995 TGKPNADDGTGKPNA
+1995 TGKPNEDDGIGKPSEN
-2010 DDGTGKPN
+2010 DGP
-2018 ADDGTGKPNADD
+2018 
-2030 GTGKPNADDGTG
+2030 
-2042 KPNADDGTGK
+2042 
-2052 PNADDGTG
+2052 
-2060 KPNAD
+2060 
-2065 DGTGKPN
+2065 
-2072 ADDGTGK
+2072 
-2079 PNADDGT
+2079 
-2086 GKPNADDGTGKPN
+2086 
-2099 ADDGTGKP
+2099 GKP
-2107 SEAEQQKEQTD
+2107 SEAEQ
-2118 NGSGDKTL
+2118 
-2126 ILETGKEMST
+2126 
-2136 QPEQEGEE
+2136 
-2144 METEQEQVR
+2144 
-2153 PRRFRKCR
+2153 
-2161 LSGEKVEE
+2161 
-2169 AVESPSVD
+2169 
-2177 TEENLSF
+2177 ENLSF

-2224 EHYKDALQPVTVLD
+2224 EHYKDALQPVAVLD
-2238 IVQALLELGC
+2238 IVQALIELGC

-2260 SLFRSSA
+2260 SLFSGSA
-2267 PASRGSTVATEEPDT
+2267 PASRGSTVSLEEPDA
-2282 VFYEPTISCCLR
+2282 VFYEPTISCCLQ
-2294 LCRVLPNERHWNNN
+2294 LCRVLPNERHWNDN
-2308 LP
+2308 LL